1 MGTEERLWSETP
13 ERIPEGRPCLIV
25 RPQDGGGHVGQELPD
40 VVRYLR
46 ENAVRPVVL
55 RARGA
60 GEGGARAHEALEAGG
75 RFLVSVGGDG
85 IAREV
90 VAAIMESPVANEVT
104 LSVLSAGS
112 DCDFVK
118 TFGLPPDTAIA
129 VPRLLTGTE
138 YPVDVVRVTCAAR
151 GGGTRV
157 THFAGLAEV
166 GLWGVATRRAG
177 RLPAKLGRGRA
188 FAAFWWTMATFR
200 VPEMT
205 VTADGRSYRGR
216 AHGVVLG
223 NTQQARGGIR
233 VSPRSFPGDGVL
245 DVLVMR
251 GPRSDQYTLLPKM
264 FMGEQLP
271 NPGIVE
277 LRARERVEV
286 DGSRPLWIQA
296 DSEPIGLTPAVFE
309 VLPQALRLKV

>member
-1 MGTEERLWSETP
+1 VGTEERLSARTP
-13 ERIPEGRPCLIV
+13 DRIPEGRPCLIV
-25 RPQDGGGHVGQELPD
+25 RPQDGGGGVARELP
-40 VVRYLR
+40 VVVGYLR

-55 RARGA
+55 EAGRRGDGEARAR
-60 GEGGARAHEALEAGG
+60 EALEAGA
-75 RFLVSVGGDG
+75 RYLVSVGGDG
-85 IAREV
+85 LAREV
-90 VAAIMESPVANEVT
+90 VAAIMGSPFAAEAA
-104 LSVLSAGS
+104 LSVVAAGS
-112 DCDFVK
+112 GCDFVK
-118 TFGLPPDTAIA
+118 TFGLPPDAETSA
-129 VPRLLTGTE
+129 PRLLTGAE
-138 YPVDVVRVTCAAR
+138 QPIDVIRVTCAQP

-166 GLWGVATRRAG
+166 GLWGVATRRAA
-177 RLPAKLGRGRA
+177 RLPRWLGRTRA

-200 VPEMT
+200 VPELT
-205 VTADGRSYRGR
+205 VAADDRSYRGR
-216 AHGVVLG
+216 AHEVVLG

-251 GPRSDQYTLLPKM
+251 GPRSDHYTLLPKM

-286 DGSRPLWIQA
+286 AASRPVWIQA
-296 DSEPIGLTPAVFE
+296 DTEPLGLTPAVFE
-309 VLPQALRLKV
+309 VLPGALRLKV